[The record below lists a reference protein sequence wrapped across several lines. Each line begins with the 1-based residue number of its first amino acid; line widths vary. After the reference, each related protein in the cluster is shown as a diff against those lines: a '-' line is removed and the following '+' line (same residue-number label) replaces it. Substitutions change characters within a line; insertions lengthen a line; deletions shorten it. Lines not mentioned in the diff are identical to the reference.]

1 MGRSLSE
8 RSSPSRPTHDLG
20 WKANVQD
27 TLEPSSGKQ
36 TTLNMLVFPTK
47 ASMDTSQIAEDIR
60 NGTNTLIVRIYVSQL
75 FGPVT
80 VFSNIFT
87 HAFAF
92 LIFPDR
98 SLSSSSVVLLR

>member
-60 NGTNTLIVRIYVSQL
+60 NGTNTLMKVVPSLIKTLDEVAKVHPFIRGTQFL
-75 FGPVT
+75 FAP
-80 VFSNIFT
+80 
-87 HAFAF
+87 
-92 LIFPDR
+92 
-98 SLSSSSVVLLR
+98 LLRASQ